1 MTDQEKNKNNKN
13 KFINII
19 DSLDP
24 NSKEI
29 GFKK

>member
-24 NSKEI
+24 KSKEI